1 MKKKRRSFI
10 KTCILQTLFLFSFT
24 KTHSDQK
31 FRSKKILNKRV
42 FKRFVWYLDK
52 NDK

>member
-24 KTHSDQK
+24 KVHSNHK
-31 FRSKKILNKRV
+31 FHPKKILDKRA
-42 FKRFVWYLDK
+42 FSRFVWYLDK